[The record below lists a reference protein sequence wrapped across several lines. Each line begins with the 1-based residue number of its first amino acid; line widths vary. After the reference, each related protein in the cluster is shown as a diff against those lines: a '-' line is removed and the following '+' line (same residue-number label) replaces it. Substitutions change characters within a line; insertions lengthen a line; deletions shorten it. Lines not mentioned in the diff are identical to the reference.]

1 MSFLFGIKTYKQT
14 RKDNQ
19 TENFQLANEYLL
31 THRINYFLKA
41 DIFFYFRKCKVKAN
55 VHFGVMLT
63 KEEKSFLTKN
73 DGLIDVLV

>member
-1 MSFLFGIKTYKQT
+1 MRFSITRVRYIEIYLKFIKFMSFLFGIKTYKQT

-55 VHFGVMLT
+55 VHY
-63 KEEKSFLTKN
+63 
-73 DGLIDVLV
+73 I